1 MTDEKDDENAN
12 DGIKIILLG
21 ESGVGKTNLINIA
34 IGNPFNENEKSTAA
48 SSFSEKKIKVK
59 GKEYKLNIWD
69 TIGQESYRQLTKIF
83 YNNSKIV
90 LFVYDI
96 TNKKSFDELNYWT
109 KDVESQ
115 LGDKIVKGVIAN
127 KMDLFLNEQ
136 VKEEEGEEYANS
148 LGAKFLLFSA
158 KTENP
163 KKIEQYLAELVEEYL
178 TKRDD
183 NDDNI
188 NGRIT
193 LSKKVASRENKKH
206 KCLKCSE

>member
-48 SSFSEKKIKVK
+48 SSFSEKKIKIK
-59 GKEYKLNIWD
+59 GNEYKLNIWD
-69 TIGQESYRQLTKIF
+69 TIGQELYRQLTKIF

-127 KMDLFLNEQ
+127 KMDLFLDEQ

-148 LGAKFLLFSA
+148 IGAKFLAFSA

-178 TKRDD
+178 TKKDD

-206 KCLKCSE
+206 KCLKCTE

>member
-1 MTDEKDDENAN
+1 MNGQCLFDCIFCKSDFQW
-12 DGIKIILLG
+12 ICK
-21 ESGVGKTNLINIA
+21 
-34 IGNPFNENEKSTAA
+34 GNPFNENEKSTAA

-69 TIGQESYRQLTKIF
+69 TIGQELYRQLTKIF

-96 TNKKSFDELNYWT
+96 TSKKSFDELNYWT

-148 LGAKFLLFSA
+148 IGAKFLLFSA